1 MKNIIYQPKKKI
13 SVGELIATV
22 ATCIFVLYCIITNS
36 FISREVSTIALGV
49 IILLTVLRFFLS
61 KTVK

>member
-13 SVGELIATV
+13 GTGELIVGIA
-22 ATCIFVLYCIITNS
+22 ACIFLLYCLITNS
-36 FISREVSTIALGV
+36 FIDRLLSTIALGV

-61 KTVK
+61 KINK